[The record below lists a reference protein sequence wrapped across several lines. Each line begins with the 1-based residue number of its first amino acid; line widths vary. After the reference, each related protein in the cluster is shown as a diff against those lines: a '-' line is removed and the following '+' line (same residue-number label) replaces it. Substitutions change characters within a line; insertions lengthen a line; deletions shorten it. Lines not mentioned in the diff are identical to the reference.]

1 MSTMS
6 EKKTEQRAKVI
17 TKAQADEVKAALAA
31 LPKTLASEQ
40 PGEALQ
46 LAQKVVGIAV
56 GANPNRLTNIGLA
69 MVHAAQ
75 LAHGSM
81 TPVQLLGAYGV
92 GKASDADK
100 AQATANLAELTE
112 VAPQQNLRAATQH
125 KLSAKKAPV
134 KAPEDPKV
142 VERRATIAKRS
153 EEFDFEQRRTAD
165 SEKREAT
172 EKETAALALAEKKW
186 VLNGTQWSSN
196 GYRVGTSATN
206 PKGQSCY
213 VFIDDDGCGHLMQKS
228 PDGSRWVLD
237 LIGHVRDAAVVLL
250 VDDEPAGAKSYY
262 ALLEEWG
269 EGYSKG
275 HDKRRKAEV
284 AAEAKAAS
292 GAVEGLHGH
301 CDTCGA
307 ACDRDGC
314 TADRSHRAALDVAE
328 AQEPAVASV

>member
-1 MSTMS
+1 MSTMN

-125 KLSAKKAPV
+125 KLSTKRVAV
-134 KAPEDPKV
+134 KVAEDPKV
-142 VERRATIAKRS
+142 VERRATIAKRG
-153 EEFDFEQRRTAD
+153 EECA
-165 SEKREAT
+165 REAEHARAQGGSLAPRPAT
-172 EKETAALALAEKKW
+172 EKETSALALAEKKW

-196 GYRVGTSATN
+196 GYRVGTSATD
-206 PKGQSCY
+206 PKGRSCY
-213 VFIDDDGCGHLMQKS
+213 VFVDGDGCGHLMQKS

-237 LIGHVRDAAVVLL
+237 LIGHDGDEAVVLL
-250 VDDEPAGAKSYY
+250 VDEPVGAKSYY

-269 EGYSKG
+269 EGYAKG

-284 AAEAKAAS
+284 AAEAKTSEEA
-292 GAVEGLHGH
+292 GAVEQ
-301 CDTCGA
+301 
-307 ACDRDGC
+307 
-314 TADRSHRAALDVAE
+314 RARELIDQMAGG
-328 AQEPAVASV
+328 QEPAVASA